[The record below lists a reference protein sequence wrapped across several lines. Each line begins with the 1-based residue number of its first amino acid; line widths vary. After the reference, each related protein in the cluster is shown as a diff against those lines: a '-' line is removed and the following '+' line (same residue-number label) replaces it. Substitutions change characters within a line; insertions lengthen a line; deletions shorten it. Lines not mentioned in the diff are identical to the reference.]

1 MTKSSNEMAPVA
13 QRRLVLG
20 LIGTGLLAPLGAC
33 GKGSRTM
40 EKGIN
45 LSVVLN
51 AYLTRSI
58 YDIYFNK
65 EDLGVTAPYGST
77 GIITGVHVPF
87 GAQTLSWR
95 LGGPEGAPNNGDT
108 VHVKNLLTIKPEQ
121 ILPTTRYIGIHVY
134 PDFTAEITVCDD
146 MPELTPRGRLL
157 LKNRA
162 TPYAGV

>member
-1 MTKSSNEMAPVA
+1 MRN
-13 QRRLVLG
+13 
-20 LIGTGLLAPLGAC
+20 
-33 GKGSRTM
+33 
-40 EKGIN
+40 GII
-45 LSVVLN
+45 LSVVLY

-108 VHVKNLLTIKPEQ
+108 VQVKNLLTIKPEQ
-121 ILPTTRYIGIHVY
+121 ILPTTRYLGIRVY

-146 MPELTPRGRLL
+146 MPEISARGKVL

-162 TPYAGV
+162 IPWTEPGNSLPASEMREKIMCNQGYQ